1 MSFIFEGLDK
11 ISREDKIYLE
21 IYFEIYWEVIMGKSL
36 TIQDSDDKKID
47 QLKEYFQ
54 TASKIAVVRMALELL
69 DQERLR
75 QERSKQWMRAVKAVK
90 KSSADTNK
98 KFSKSSTVGKKV
110 S

>member
-1 MSFIFEGLDK
+1 
-11 ISREDKIYLE
+11 
-21 IYFEIYWEVIMGKSL
+21 MGKPL

-54 TASKIAVVRMALELL
+54 AASKIAVVRMALELL

-75 QERSKQWMRAVKAVK
+75 QERSKQWVRAVKAVK
-90 KSSADTNK
+90 AVKNSSADTNK
-98 KFSKSSTVGKKV
+98 EFSKSSTVGKKV

>member
-1 MSFIFEGLDK
+1 
-11 ISREDKIYLE
+11 
-21 IYFEIYWEVIMGKSL
+21 MGKPL

-54 TASKIAVVRMALELL
+54 AASKIAVVRMALELL

-75 QERSKQWMRAVKAVK
+75 QERSKQWMLAVKAVK

-98 KFSKSSTVGKKV
+98 EFRKSSTVGKKV